1 MKINQMLYDDPEEKQ
16 PIIPTISAR
25 PQGAQVKKTYKM
37 KTKFIEEAN
46 KENQFENEIDLKKIR
61 EIAKRN
67 KSMMHE
73 QMEADYSKEEK
84 AIERKKRKMYEK
96 MAKNYTKSKSEKK
109 LALIKK
115 LKIDIGPARDK
126 DGCSDSSCSSD
137 SDDGSQLSDGDSAYL
152 DDISLNT
159 IQEIYQGVRPESAS
173 SRQKPEKPKREKK
186 QQKPLEKIDHEEI
199 ERELQEGEYQMYFLN
214 VDVKN
219 TNEKVLTFK
228 KWPCT

>member
-1 MKINQMLYDDPEEKQ
+1 
-16 PIIPTISAR
+16 
-25 PQGAQVKKTYKM
+25 M

-46 KENQFENEIDLKKIR
+46 KENKFEKDIDLNKIR

-67 KSMMHE
+67 KSIMRE

-84 AIERKKRKMYEK
+84 AIERKKRRMVQ
-96 MAKNYTKSKSEKK
+96 NYAKSKSEKK

-115 LKIDIGPARDK
+115 LKIDIGPPRDEAES
-126 DGCSDSSCSSD
+126 SDSSGSS
-137 SDDGSQLSDGDSAYL
+137 SSNNGQPSGGDSAYL

-159 IQEIYQGVRPESAS
+159 IQEIYHGVRPESAS
-173 SRQKPEKPKREKK
+173 ARQKPAKSKREKK

-219 TNEKVLTFK
+219 TNEKVLTLK